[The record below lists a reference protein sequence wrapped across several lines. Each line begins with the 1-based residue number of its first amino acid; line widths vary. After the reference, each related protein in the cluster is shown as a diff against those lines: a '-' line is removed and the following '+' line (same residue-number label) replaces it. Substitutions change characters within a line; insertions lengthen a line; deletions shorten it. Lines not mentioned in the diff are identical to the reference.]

1 MRLLIAVLLAVL
13 PIVTAPPA
21 SAACALIGDSI
32 AEDLRAYFRECQSS
46 VKLGIGTKAIA
57 ARVPAHADLI
67 VVSTG
72 SNDYL
77 TPGLL
82 ARLQALRSRAGK
94 ARVVWIRPAPQSAA
108 AAVETVAH
116 AHGDAVVS
124 FAVSRTDRERIH
136 PQSNKA
142 LAADIRRH
150 F

>member
-1 MRLLIAVLLAVL
+1 MRLPVAPVLAVL
-13 PIVTAPPA
+13 SILTASPA
-21 SAACALIGDSI
+21 SAACAVIGDSI
-32 AEDLRAYFRECQSS
+32 AEDLRGYFRECQIS

-57 ARVPAHADLI
+57 ARVPARADLI
-67 VVSTG
+67 VVSAG

-82 ARLQALRSRAGK
+82 ARLQALRTRAGK
-94 ARVVWIRPAPQSAA
+94 ARVVWIRPAPTSAA

-124 FAVSRTDRERIH
+124 FAVSHTDREHIH

-142 LAADIRRH
+142 LAAEIRRH